1 MAPKFTTIFAS
12 LAALAFTTQAAPF
25 QPASTQAAA
34 AKQPGAGLGVFI
46 DNIDAQDA
54 DIVPNSYIVVYNNTF
69 SDDDI
74 DTHQLSVKTTIAK
87 RNLNKRSLDG
97 RTLSTAVN
105 TFKMSGWRAMA
116 LDADDLMMNS
126 INAESMVSYVE
137 ANTYVKASALQQQN
151 NAPNGLARISHA
163 EAGTAGYVFDDTAG
177 EGITAYIVDT
187 GILTTHD
194 EFQGRAKLAFNAVN
208 NVDTD
213 ENGHGSHV
221 AGTIGGATFGVA
233 KKANLIGVKVLDASG
248 GGSNAGVLQ
257 GLQFVADNAAQ
268 TNRAGK
274 AVMNMS
280 LGGPKSRAINSAVEA
295 IAKAGVVPVV
305 AAGNEAQNAANVS
318 PASAPNAI
326 TVGAIDQTN
335 DQMASF
341 SNFGADVDIFAP
353 GVDVESV
360 GITSNSASEVLSG
373 TSMASPHVAG
383 LAAYIMSLEGIT
395 DVTAVS
401 DRLKELGGAT
411 GAAVGGVAQG
421 TTDVIANNG
430 SGQ

>member
-208 NVDTD
+208 NVVSRLPTWL
-213 ENGHGSHV
+213 
-221 AGTIGGATFGVA
+221 
-233 KKANLIGVKVLDASG
+233 ANLP
-248 GGSNAGVLQ
+248 
-257 GLQFVADNAAQ
+257 
-268 TNRAGK
+268 TNI
-274 AVMNMS
+274 
-280 LGGPKSRAINSAVEA
+280 PTSA
-295 IAKAGVVPVV
+295 
-305 AAGNEAQNAANVS
+305 
-318 PASAPNAI
+318 
-326 TVGAIDQTN
+326 
-335 DQMASF
+335 
-341 SNFGADVDIFAP
+341 
-353 GVDVESV
+353 
-360 GITSNSASEVLSG
+360 
-373 TSMASPHVAG
+373 
-383 LAAYIMSLEGIT
+383 
-395 DVTAVS
+395 
-401 DRLKELGGAT
+401 
-411 GAAVGGVAQG
+411 
-421 TTDVIANNG
+421 
-430 SGQ
+430 